1 MKVTIYTADGEW
13 VSVDSLPDGDTAQL
27 LDDWKT
33 GAPTLT
39 LTLEQPPAVTHIN
52 SRMVVR
58 IDVEEE
64 VT

>member
-13 VSVDSLPDGDTAQL
+13 VSVDSLSDGDTAEL
-27 LDDWKT
+27 LDEWTT

-39 LTLEQPPAVTHIN
+39 LRLEQPAAVTHIS